1 MFDKKAHMRFIEK
14 CYQRYEQ
21 KMYQSAYY
29 ILHHAEQAEDAVQEA
44 FLKLMKR
51 PHCLSSEPCQLPEL
65 LKSAVYFSDVDSDD
79 CKRYLIT
86 VIKHSSIDIYNKKRK
101 EQEIISYSNE
111 DVMIDWA
118 GGCIETKEEI
128 DLKELIAKLPPKYYA
143 VVDCLVLK
151 NLSVKET
158 ARKLNITE
166 ATVRKR
172 FERSKKMLKTA

>member
-44 FLKLMKR
+44 FLKLMK
-51 PHCLSSEPCQLPEL
+51 ST
-65 LKSAVYFSDVDSDD
+65 VYFSDVDSDD

-111 DVMIDWA
+111 DVMIDRA
-118 GGCIETKEEI
+118 GGCIEMKEEI

-158 ARKLNITE
+158 ARKLNLTE